1 VSQGLVIAII
11 VLVAV
16 LVVAGL
22 VAAGVLLWRR
32 TVRRYIATLIGKRAG
47 VGAALKTVEQLVAS
61 LAQASDEE
69 LVDFAVDASSEE
81 RKMMEEVAEQ
91 MAIVADELAT
101 MPLPKHLWDAANALA
116 DAATALSRQTGALSG
131 KEGIE
136 ALDALAGVD
145 LVKVRSH
152 FDAGVAYLVEQS
164 ERYDVDATAVYGG
177 GLYI

>member
-11 VLVAV
+11 VVVAV

-22 VAAGVLLWRR
+22 VVAGLFLWRR
-32 TVRRYIATLIGKRAG
+32 SIRRYIAVLIGKRAG
-47 VGAALKTVEQLVAS
+47 VGAALKTVEQLVAA
-61 LAQASDEE
+61 LAEASDGEMIA
-69 LVDFAVDASSEE
+69 FAVDASAEE
-81 RKMMEEVAEQ
+81 RKTLEEVAEQ

-101 MPLPKHLWDAANALA
+101 MPLPKQLWDAANALA
-116 DAATALSRQTGALSG
+116 DAATALTRQTGALSG

-136 ALDALAGVD
+136 ALDALSDVD

-152 FDAGVAYLVEQS
+152 FDDGVAYLAEQA
-164 ERYDVDATAVYGG
+164 EHYDVDATAVYGG